1 MLCNALTDHTEA
13 MLYVLRDIIR
23 PQHHRKSWEKVV
35 RNKETLKFSYLTVK
49 NENIKISKFLE
60 DNHKKKKVHE
70 AALASKRTIMKHKI
84 FYLAHT

>member
-1 MLCNALTDHTEA
+1 
-13 MLYVLRDIIR
+13 MLYVLRDTIR

-60 DNHKKKKVHE
+60 DNHKKKKKVHE
-70 AALASKRTIMKHKI
+70 AALDSKRTIMKHKKY
-84 FYLAHT
+84 FT

>member
-1 MLCNALTDHTEA
+1 M
-13 MLYVLRDIIR
+13 
-23 PQHHRKSWEKVV
+23 